1 MSYNFGTVPGGNV
14 VPYGVPYGPSSSSG
28 FGEKSGSGKGC
39 TIAICVILG
48 AVVLV
53 GIILFAVYMSNNRAA
68 PLGYGPPRPSAQGG
82 VRLHGTRAQA
92 PTMQQPAAYAR
103 SPLAFQQ
110 PTYDQ
115 PAPMPQAQ
123 LMELP
128 AMAREEV
135 YLPGVPSSL
144 MTIGDGVNVD
154 IPSTENQGMAMSP
167 FADSNFMQDPAMLTP
182 SSATDI
188 QGLKSFMPYMG
199 DGIGEETTD
208 GTMGGKVDPN
218 TGLPMFTPGKLIRS
232 QLLGGYGAGSFLR
245 PVQDPLSGYRKNVGK
260 NLCGPQQA
268 RRDIEVRRKQINSAR
283 LRDEN
288 GDFPVLFSNGEFEG
302 PM

>member
-1 MSYNFGTVPGGNV
+1 MSSEIT
-14 VPYGVPYGPSSSSG
+14 SG
-28 FGEKSGSGKGC
+28 LGEKTGAGKGC

-53 GIILFAVYMSNNRAA
+53 GIILFAVYMSNSGSCGQ
-68 PLGYGPPRPSAQGG
+68 PVYGPPRPPAPAG
-82 VRLHGTRAQA
+82 VRLHGSRAEPMHGVRAQV
-92 PTMQQPAAYAR
+92 PTMQQPAAYAK

-167 FADSNFMQDPAMLTP
+167 FADTNFMQDPAMLTP

-199 DGIGEETTD
+199 DGIGDETTD
-208 GTMGGKVDPN
+208 GSMGGKVDPN

-268 RRDIEVRRKQINSAR
+268 RKDIEVRRKQINSAR

-288 GDFPVLFSNGEFEG
+288 GDFPVLFANGEFEG

>member
-1 MSYNFGTVPGGNV
+1 MADISTSFGGD
-14 VPYGVPYGPSSSSG
+14 S
-28 FGEKSGSGKGC
+28 KGSGKGC
-39 TIAICVILG
+39 SIAICVIVG
-48 AVVLV
+48 ALLLV
-53 GIILFAVYMSNNRAA
+53 GIILLILYMTSSIGGGYATPVVASA
-68 PLGYGPPRPSAQGG
+68 PKSG
-82 VRLHGTRAQA
+82 VRLHGAQQQPQIMHQPHHHVRAAA
-92 PTMQQPAAYAR
+92 PPMQQPQVYAR

-110 PTYDQ
+110 PTYDT

-123 LMELP
+123 LMQLP

-167 FADSNFMQDPAMLTP
+167 FADSNLMQDPAMLTP

-199 DGIGEETTD
+199 DGIGEESTD
-208 GTMGGKVDPN
+208 GIMGGKVDPN

-268 RRDIEVRRKQINSAR
+268 RRDIEVRRKQINGAR

-288 GDFPVLFSNGEFEG
+288 GDLPVLFANGEFEG